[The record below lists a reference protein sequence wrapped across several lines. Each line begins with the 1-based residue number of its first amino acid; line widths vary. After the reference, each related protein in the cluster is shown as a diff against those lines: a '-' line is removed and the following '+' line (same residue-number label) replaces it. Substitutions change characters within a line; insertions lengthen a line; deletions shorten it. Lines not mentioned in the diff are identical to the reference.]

1 VTANA
6 MRGDRERCLAA
17 GMDDYLTK
25 PLRKEDLKRAI
36 DRWIPTSVHS
46 PFGHAPMAES
56 PEEEKDLRPLP
67 VIFDT
72 ATMLRN
78 IGGDTALME
87 ELVDLFLQRYPAML
101 EGIRGALAE
110 GDRQAV
116 EQAAHLLKGTAC
128 NLCASE
134 VVSSA
139 GQLEALGR
147 LGTLVEGPI
156 LYVQIEKAVL
166 RLVQLLEER
175 SQTEI
180 KSRKQAA

>member
-1 VTANA
+1 
-6 MRGDRERCLAA
+6 
-17 GMDDYLTK
+17 
-25 PLRKEDLKRAI
+25 
-36 DRWIPTSVHS
+36 
-46 PFGHAPMAES
+46 
-56 PEEEKDLRPLP
+56 
-67 VIFDT
+67 
-72 ATMLRN
+72 
-78 IGGDTALME
+78 
-87 ELVDLFLQRYPAML
+87 ML
-101 EGIRGALAE
+101 EGIRSALAD

-116 EQAAHLLKGTAC
+116 EQAAHLLKGTAS

-166 RLVQLLEER
+166 RLVQILEER
-175 SQTEI
+175 CQARI

>member
-1 VTANA
+1 
-6 MRGDRERCLAA
+6 
-17 GMDDYLTK
+17 
-25 PLRKEDLKRAI
+25 
-36 DRWIPTSVHS
+36 
-46 PFGHAPMAES
+46 
-56 PEEEKDLRPLP
+56 
-67 VIFDT
+67 
-72 ATMLRN
+72 
-78 IGGDTALME
+78 ME
-87 ELVDLFLQRYPAML
+87 ELVDLFHQRYQAML
-101 EGIRGALAE
+101 EGIRAALAD

-116 EQAAHLLKGTAC
+116 EQAAHLLKGTAS

-175 SQTEI
+175 SRQEQEG
-180 KSRKQAA
+180 RRDAA